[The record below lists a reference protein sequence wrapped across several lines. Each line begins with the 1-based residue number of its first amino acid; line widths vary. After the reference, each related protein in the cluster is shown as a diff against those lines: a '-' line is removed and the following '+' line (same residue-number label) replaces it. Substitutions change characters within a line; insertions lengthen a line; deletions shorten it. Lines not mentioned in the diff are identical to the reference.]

1 MQYPTPVH
9 VLTLLSTLVFSKVV
23 RGERY
28 SEKCDL
34 YSFAVVLVAMLELKP
49 DVLDVF
55 AEYLNPIE
63 KVSPHT
69 HSAVWLHRSCS

>member
-1 MQYPTPVH
+1 M
-9 VLTLLSTLVFSKVV
+9 V

-63 KVSPHT
+63 KVSLQTPT
-69 HSAVWLHRSCS
+69 LSL